1 MNKRISLGVAI
12 SLIAIGCAITF
23 VLTWTVS
30 LNIYNSKISSADKYE
45 GVYEKLREIDAVVKN
60 NYIGSVSEEDV
71 ENGIINGYV
80 SGIGDK
86 YASYL
91 DANNYYELQQNSGGV
106 VSGAGLVAQPDGS
119 GYLVVTKVYT
129 NSSAHLNGIKVGDII
144 TEIDGKSLLTMEEK
158 TALEKI
164 AGEIGTKLTMK
175 LLRDSEEINVSLIRQ
190 QIDIES
196 VTGEMLDNGI
206 GYIKITSFNDKTA
219 EQFSGALNSLTS
231 SNLNALI
238 LDVRQNGGGSI
249 SPLKSM
255 LNKLLPA
262 CVAATAEYAN
272 GVRKTLIETD
282 SDTNIT
288 VPMAILVDGGTASAA
303 ELFAVALRDEGSA
316 LLIGTQTYG
325 KAVIQG
331 TFGFPDGTA
340 LTISNAKIIPSK
352 SASYDGVGL
361 KPDYVCE
368 LPAGTTLDTVSR
380 ENDSQLQKA
389 VEILTPAAPANPEN
403 PETPDAGETN
413 E

>member
-30 LNIYNSKISSADKYE
+30 LNIYNSKISSADQYE

-60 NYIGSVSEEDV
+60 NYIGSVSEESI
-71 ENGIINGYV
+71 ESGIINGYV

-91 DANNYYELQQNSGGV
+91 DANNYYELQQTTGGV
-106 VSGAGLVAQPDGS
+106 VSGAGLVAQADGS

-129 NSSAHLNGIKVGDII
+129 NSSAHLNGVKAGDVI
-144 TEIDGKSLLTMEEK
+144 TEIDGKSLLSMEEK

-164 AGEIGTKLTMK
+164 SGEIGTKLTMK
-175 LLRDSEEINVSLIRQ
+175 LLRDGEEINVSLIRQ

-196 VTGEMLDNGI
+196 VTGEMLENGV

-219 EQFSGALNSLTS
+219 EQFAGALNSLTS
-231 SNLNALI
+231 AGLNALI

-249 SPLKSM
+249 APLKSM

-272 GVRKTLIETD
+272 GIRKTLIETD
-282 SDTNIT
+282 SASNIS
-288 VPMAILVDGGTASAA
+288 VPMAVLVDGGTASAA
-303 ELFAVALRDEGSA
+303 ELFAVALRDEGNA

-325 KAVIQG
+325 KAIIQG
-331 TFGFPDGTA
+331 TYSFPDGTA

-352 SASYDGVGL
+352 STPYDGVGL
-361 KPDYVCE
+361 KPDYVTE
-368 LPAGTTLDTVSR
+368 LPTGSTPDTVSR

-389 VEILTPAAPANPEN
+389 VEILTPAAPAA
-403 PETPDAGETN
+403 PETSE
-413 E
+413 

>member
-30 LNIYNSKISSADKYE
+30 LNIYNSKISSADQYE

-60 NYIGSVSEEDV
+60 NYIGSVSEESI
-71 ENGIINGYV
+71 ESGIINGYV

-91 DANNYYELQQNSGGV
+91 DANNYYELQQTTGGV
-106 VSGAGLVAQPDGS
+106 VSGAGLVAQADGS

-129 NSSAHLNGIKVGDII
+129 NSSAHLNGVKAGDVI
-144 TEIDGKSLLTMEEK
+144 TEIDGKSLLSMEEK

-164 AGEIGTKLTMK
+164 SGEIGTKLTMK
-175 LLRDSEEINVSLIRQ
+175 LLRDGEEINVSLIRQ

-196 VTGEMLDNGI
+196 VTGEMLENGI

-219 EQFSGALNSLTS
+219 EQFAGALSSLTS
-231 SNLNALI
+231 STLNGLI

-249 SPLKSM
+249 APLKSM

-272 GVRKTLIETD
+272 GIRKTLIETD
-282 SDTNIT
+282 SASNIS
-288 VPMAILVDGGTASAA
+288 VPMAVLVDGGTASAA
-303 ELFAVALRDEGSA
+303 ELFAVALRDEGNA
-316 LLIGTQTYG
+316 LLVGTQTYG
-325 KAVIQG
+325 KAIIQG
-331 TFGFPDGTA
+331 TYSFPDGTA

-352 SASYDGVGL
+352 STPYDGVGL
-361 KPDYVCE
+361 KPDYVTE
-368 LPAGTTLDTVSR
+368 LPTGSTPDTVSR

-389 VEILTPAAPANPEN
+389 VEILTPAAPAA
-403 PETPDAGETN
+403 PETSE
-413 E
+413 

>member
-1 MNKRISLGVAI
+1 M
-12 SLIAIGCAITF
+12 ITF
-23 VLTWTVS
+23 SELEKTGLHAVHQWYHQYAVTES
-30 LNIYNSKISSADKYE
+30 LNQDK
-45 GVYEKLREIDAVVKN
+45 VLQAFRRHRV
-60 NYIGSVSEEDV
+60 NYQDFQ
-71 ENGIINGYV
+71 
-80 SGIGDK
+80 
-86 YASYL
+86 L
-91 DANNYYELQQNSGGV
+91 T
-106 VSGAGLVAQPDGS
+106 S
-119 GYLVVTKVYT
+119 GY
-129 NSSAHLNGIKVGDII
+129 GMGD
-144 TEIDGKSLLTMEEK
+144 TGRDK
-158 TALEKI
+158 LEKI
-164 AGEIGTKLTMK
+164 YAEIFKGE
-175 LLRDSEEINVSLIRQ
+175 DSLIRQ

-368 LPAGTTLDTVSR
+368 LPAGTTPDTVSR

-403 PETPDAGETN
+403 PETPDAGESN

>member
-30 LNIYNSKISSADKYE
+30 LNIYNSKISSADQYE

-60 NYIGSVSEEDV
+60 NYIGSVSEESI
-71 ENGIINGYV
+71 ESGIINGYV

-91 DANNYYELQQNSGGV
+91 DANNYYELQQTTGGV
-106 VSGAGLVAQPDGS
+106 VSGAGLVAQADGS

-129 NSSAHLNGIKVGDII
+129 NSSAHLNGVKAGDVI
-144 TEIDGKSLLTMEEK
+144 TEIDGKSLLSMEEK

-164 AGEIGTKLTMK
+164 SGEIGTKLTMK
-175 LLRDSEEINVSLIRQ
+175 LLRDGEEINVSLIRQ

-196 VTGEMLDNGI
+196 VTGEMLENGI

-219 EQFSGALNSLTS
+219 EQFAGALSSLTS
-231 SNLNALI
+231 SGLNSLI

-249 SPLKSM
+249 APLKSM

-272 GVRKTLIETD
+272 GIRKTLIETD
-282 SDTNIT
+282 SASNIS
-288 VPMAILVDGGTASAA
+288 VPMAVLVDGGTASAA
-303 ELFAVALRDEGSA
+303 ELFAVALRDEGNA
-316 LLIGTQTYG
+316 LLVGTQTYG
-325 KAVIQG
+325 KAIIQG
-331 TFGFPDGTA
+331 TYSFPDGTA

-352 SASYDGVGL
+352 STPYDGVGL
-361 KPDYVCE
+361 KPDYVTE
-368 LPAGTTLDTVSR
+368 LPTGSTPDTVSR

-389 VEILTPAAPANPEN
+389 VEILTPAAPAA
-403 PETPDAGETN
+403 PETSE
-413 E
+413 